1 LAPDVVGEPGQ
12 VVHELVLASLV
23 TFNPVPESKQEVVLG
38 YILFQ
43 FRDAYMHVG
52 TLKTDETVKGPVV
65 LPTGTGTDRERLPPR
80 QLFFFFLF
88 SSLFLNL

>member
-12 VVHELVLASLV
+12 VVHELVLAGLV

-38 YILFQ
+38 YTLFQ

-65 LPTGTGTDRERLPPR
+65 LPTGIPVQTASGCRHVNISFSSYFL
-80 QLFFFFLF
+80 LFF
-88 SSLFLNL
+88 